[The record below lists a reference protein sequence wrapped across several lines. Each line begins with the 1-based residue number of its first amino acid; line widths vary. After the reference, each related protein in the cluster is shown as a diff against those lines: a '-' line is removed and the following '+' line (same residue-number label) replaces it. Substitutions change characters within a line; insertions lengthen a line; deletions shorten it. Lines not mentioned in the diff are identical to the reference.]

1 MKVKHD
7 FLRFGNFK
15 IRNGS
20 QVRFWEDNWLGNG
33 TLKHQYPGLYCI
45 TRRKFITIAE
55 VLSTPQPNIS
65 WRRSLIGPK
74 LVAWNELYSRIA
86 RVQLDQGEDEFTW
99 GLTKSGKFSVK
110 SLYQALIKINIPNH
124 NKVIWKLKAP
134 LKIKVFL
141 WYLKRGVILT
151 KDNLAKRNWKGS
163 LKCCFCHKN
172 ETIRHLLFDCHFARR
187 VWDFIFL
194 AFGISRPSNIHNMFG
209 NWIGGFGND
218 HKGLALLGAATVCW
232 SIWLGRNGLIFENKI
247 SLSPLQV
254 IFTVAQRLRAWAV
267 LQRQDSCNFLVM
279 ATQHLTQVAKE
290 FFSREHGWR
299 SSLRIDSH

>member
-218 HKGLALLGAATVCW
+218 HKGLALLGAATEC
-232 SIWLGRNGLIFENKI
+232 
-247 SLSPLQV
+247 
-254 IFTVAQRLRAWAV
+254 
-267 LQRQDSCNFLVM
+267 
-279 ATQHLTQVAKE
+279 
-290 FFSREHGWR
+290 
-299 SSLRIDSH
+299 